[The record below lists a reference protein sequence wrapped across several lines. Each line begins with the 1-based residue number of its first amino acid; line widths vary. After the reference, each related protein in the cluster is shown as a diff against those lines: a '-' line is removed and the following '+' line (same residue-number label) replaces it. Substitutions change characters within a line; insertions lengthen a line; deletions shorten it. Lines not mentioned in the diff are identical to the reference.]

1 MASIDRSSTFCLTFG
16 YRIALLCT
24 LIYLCVYCVHSTF
37 SSIEITEVDKY
48 NKEEYQDEKTFGQF
62 YFTSLFFAFDFF
74 LPFLIEYYQFCTKR
88 IPFIMWLKCTLS
100 SILTCDR
107 KHSHMNRI
115 NIILNSF
122 SLCSLHFFFLLE
134 CTKEF
139 EWVLFYLL
147 LYTNNDDVDDND
159 NDNDDSMHKIYKR

>member
-24 LIYLCVYCVHSTF
+24 LIYLCVYCVHRPF

-48 NKEEYQDEKTFGQF
+48 NKGEYQDEKTFGQF

-147 LYTNNDDVDDND
+147 LYTNNDD
-159 NDNDDSMHKIYKR
+159 DNDDSMHKIYKR

>member
-1 MASIDRSSTFCLTFG
+1 MCTVLFLRLKLQKLTNTTREST
-16 YRIALLCT
+16 
-24 LIYLCVYCVHSTF
+24 
-37 SSIEITEVDKY
+37 KM
-48 NKEEYQDEKTFGQF
+48 KKTFGQF

-122 SLCSLHFFFLLE
+122 FLCSLHFFFFWNVPKNSNGFSFICYCIQIMTTSMTTTTTTTTA
-134 CTKEF
+134 CTKYTKDNECGCLK
-139 EWVLFYLL
+139 WKLSHIRWNKLWLF
-147 LYTNNDDVDDND
+147 
-159 NDNDDSMHKIYKR
+159 R